1 MAKKILTLLLSVI
14 MVASV
19 VLFVASCSGNNEKPE
34 TTAAVTTAS
43 RTDTTTKQEQ
53 DETTTAEV
61 TEEDITTETES
72 TALTG
77 REKMPGYEDVDFGG
91 FDFLIS
97 SNCDGD
103 DSWEDGKDFWVESLS
118 NDSVNDAVYDR
129 NDVMHNQYNCTISV
143 DSGGKDNG
151 FNADVASGGGK
162 YIGATKLYGPIK
174 SYVSGTYYNLLKL
187 DVDFTQSYFDQ
198 NYINSFAI
206 NGKLF
211 NIVGDWSICTFK
223 GAWIVYFNKN
233 VYESKFSETD
243 IYQMVRDRQWTWDA
257 MENMMETVKNDVNG
271 DQEYTFSEGSDAD
284 ILGFISTD
292 QNAQGFYF
300 ATGERTVTVSPDR
313 TTLVAAVPTQKG
325 ADVIDKMIHFLN
337 VESYLMT
344 GYTSVQTA
352 LQNGTTLFGGEVLDV
367 LRRMANAEDL
377 RIGILPLPLYD
388 ENQEEYHCYV
398 NRHAVSPLAIPT
410 SFKDVQVISD
420 FLTLFAYHSSM
431 IVRPAFINTYKY
443 TYTSDEESAEMLDI
457 ILNSRVYDQGYLDE
471 ILSVTGLVGY
481 ISTMVSNKKNQYT
494 KYAEKN
500 LNAINADI
508 NELVG
513 KINAVDD
520 NY

>member
-1 MAKKILTLLLSVI
+1 MAKKILTILLSVI

-19 VLFVASCSGNNEKPE
+19 VLFVASCSGNTDNTN
-34 TTAAVTTAS
+34 TTAVDTTAN
-43 RTDTTTKQEQ
+43 RDDTTTAKS
-53 DETTTAEV
+53 DNTTTATV
-61 TEEDITTETES
+61 TEEDTTTEPET
-72 TALTG
+72 TVITG
-77 REKMPGYEDVDFGG
+77 RERLSGYEDVDFGG
-91 FDFLIS
+91 RTFLIS
-97 SNCDGD
+97 SNCDSD
-103 DSWEDGKDFWVESLS
+103 DAWEDGKDFWVESIT
-118 NDSVNDAVYDR
+118 NDAVNDAIWDR
-129 NDVMHNQYNCTISV
+129 NDIMHNLYNCTIEV

-151 FNADVASGGGK
+151 FNADLASGGGK
-162 YIGATKLYGPIK
+162 YIAATKLYGPIK
-174 SYVSGTYYNLLKL
+174 SYVSGSYYNLLKL
-187 DVDFTQSYFDQ
+187 DVDFTQSYYDQ

-211 NIVGDWSICTFK
+211 NIVGDWSLCTFK
-223 GAWIVYFNKN
+223 GSWIVFFNKS
-233 VYESKFSETD
+233 VYESKFSDTD
-243 IYQMVRDRQWTWDA
+243 IYKMVREKKWTWDA
-257 MENMMETVKNDVNG
+257 METMMETVKNDVNG
-271 DQEYTFSEGSDAD
+271 DQQYTFSEGADAD

-300 ATGERTVTVSPDR
+300 ATGERTVDISSDGS
-313 TTLVAAVPTQKG
+313 TLVAAVPTEKG
-325 ADVIDKMIHFLN
+325 SDVIDKMIHFLN

-367 LRRMANAEDL
+367 LRRMSNAEDL
-377 RIGILPLPLYD
+377 RIGILPLPLLD
-388 ENQEEYHCYV
+388 ENQDEYHCYV

-410 SFKDVQVISD
+410 SYADVDVASD

-471 ILSVTGLVGY
+471 IVSVGGFVGY
-481 ISTMVSNKKNQYT
+481 ISTMVSSKKNNYT

-500 LNAINADI
+500 LSSINADI
-508 NELVG
+508 NELVS

-520 NY
+520 SY